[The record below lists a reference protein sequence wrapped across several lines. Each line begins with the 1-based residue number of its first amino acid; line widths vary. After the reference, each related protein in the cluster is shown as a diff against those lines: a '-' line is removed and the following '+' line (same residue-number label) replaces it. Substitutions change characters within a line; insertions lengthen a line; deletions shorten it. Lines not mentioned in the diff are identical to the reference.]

1 MRRKIH
7 LFLGHNPKLRD
18 LIGNWLLLLLLLLLL
33 AVILIDDH
41 VNRVARCHRRD
52 LWLEARC

>member
-1 MRRKIH
+1 M
-7 LFLGHNPKLRD
+7 GHNPKLGD

-33 AVILIDDH
+33 AIILIDDH